1 MSRAMDQK
9 DDRVR
14 QLERHLDSSPSRP
27 APQLEE
33 EVGALRHESQSLKT
47 ENTMLRDKIHDLT
60 NELDHLRHR
69 AAMPDVAMEAENR
82 RLKAELAEK
91 QRETERQ
98 LVQIRELMHNQDR
111 SASNNRNDWN
121 DMYGKIKRESDDLK
135 RDIRLLNQENERL
148 VKQLEQARVAQ
159 SMVGTDKASS
169 QNTAGDKDVAR
180 RLKKR
185 ELECQALWE
194 TLRDMYSS

>member
-1 MSRAMDQK
+1 
-9 DDRVR
+9 
-14 QLERHLDSSPSRP
+14 
-27 APQLEE
+27 
-33 EVGALRHESQSLKT
+33 
-47 ENTMLRDKIHDLT
+47 
-60 NELDHLRHR
+60 
-69 AAMPDVAMEAENR
+69 
-82 RLKAELAEK
+82 
-91 QRETERQ
+91 
-98 LVQIRELMHNQDR
+98 
-111 SASNNRNDWN
+111 
-121 DMYGKIKRESDDLK
+121 MYGKIKRESDDLK

-148 VKQLEQARVAQ
+148 VKQLEQARVGQQ